1 MMVGDLII
9 GDEWWMVKW
18 YIDDLEFPTLQ
29 KIWIL
34 VGVFFRLQK
43 SLLGVVLALK
53 VVFTKAPLIAP
64 TLKVL
69 TFRGGSKPSPP
80 KTAPKGEFL
89 GRF

>member
-34 VGVFFRLQK
+34 GGVFFRLQK
-43 SLLGVVLALK
+43 SLLGVVLALE
-53 VVFTKAPLIAP
+53 VVFTKPSLIEL
-64 TLKVL
+64 TLI
-69 TFRGGSKPSPP
+69 F
-80 KTAPKGEFL
+80 FH
-89 GRF
+89 F

>member
-34 VGVFFRLQK
+34 GGVFFRLQK
-43 SLLGVVLALK
+43 SLLGVVLALE
-53 VVFTKAPLIAP
+53 VVFTKPSLIEP
-64 TLKVL
+64 TLN
-69 TFRGGSKPSPP
+69 F
-80 KTAPKGEFL
+80 FY
-89 GRF
+89 F